1 MGMEEEISATNIFT
15 ANLVNFNKTGP
26 VTSTTGGNSTS
37 NPTAGEDDSD
47 SNSAETTTITTG
59 DKAGAGILTAVFV
72 TGWFGLMAFMV
83 LGG

>member
-1 MGMEEEISATNIFT
+1 MGMEEEISATDIFT
-15 ANLVNFNKTGP
+15 ANLIYFNKAGP

-47 SNSAETTTITTG
+47 SENARTVTITTG
-59 DKAGAGILTAVFV
+59 DRAGAGILTVSFV
-72 TGWFGLMAFMV
+72 AGWVGLMAFML